1 MRERWSKLLVAAVVL
16 SLVSVAPAF
25 AAFELVW
32 QDTLSSAQTWHRPT
46 ADMQQA
52 ASGAPTPYSVQS
64 ILVDQSGTYQVDSD
78 QPGTVVPF
86 HGYVF
91 LYAGSF
97 DPTQPL
103 LNLVAGSDGGPDGI
117 SPAHI
122 AGILTAGAVYQ
133 VVTTSD
139 DPLAGRFSDTVS
151 GPGEIHASS
160 CAAHGLIPA
169 GGQGSLSLVCGRFCV
184 GVTYKDAAG
193 VIHAGVPVNFR
204 SDASTAFWFF
214 SPNSWEVQVK
224 VVDGCFVNQRSW
236 VMLAGT
242 TDVYYTVTIQDI
254 YLESTTPVRTYHSAK
269 GSLRSI
275 FDTQAFDG
283 CTAKRKPR

>member
-16 SLVSVAPAF
+16 LLVYVAPAS
-25 AAFELVW
+25 AAFELSW

-64 ILVDQSGTYQVDSD
+64 IFVDRSGTYQVDSD

-91 LYAGSF
+91 LYAGAF
-97 DPTQPL
+97 DPALPL
-103 LNLVAGSDGGPDGI
+103 LNLVAGSDGGPDGV
-117 SPAHI
+117 SPSHI
-122 AGILTAGAVYQ
+122 AGILTAGAVYH

-151 GPGEIHASS
+151 GPGEIHVSS
-160 CAAHGLIPA
+160 CAAHALIPA
-169 GGQGSLSLVCGRFCV
+169 GGPGSLSLVGGHFCV

-193 VIHAGVPVNFR
+193 VVHAGVPVNFR

-214 SPNSWEVQVK
+214 TPNSWEVQVK

-242 TDVYYTVTIQDI
+242 TDVDYTVTVEDI
-254 YLESTTPVRTYHSAK
+254 TLQSSTPVRTYHSAK

-275 FDTQAFDG
+275 FDVQAFDG
-283 CTAKRKPR
+283 CPAKRKPR

>member
-1 MRERWSKLLVAAVVL
+1 MRERWSKFLVAAVVL

-25 AAFELVW
+25 AAFELIW

-64 ILVDQSGTYQVDSD
+64 IFVDQSGTYQVDSD

-117 SPAHI
+117 SPSHI
-122 AGILTAGAVYQ
+122 AGILTAGAVYH

-151 GPGEIHASS
+151 GPGEIHVSS
-160 CAAHGLIPA
+160 CAAHALIPA
-169 GGQGSLSLVCGRFCV
+169 GGPGSLALIGGRFCV

-193 VIHAGVPVNFR
+193 VTHAAVPVNFR
-204 SDASTAFWFF
+204 SDASSAFWFF

-242 TDVYYTVTIQDI
+242 TDVDYTVTIEDI
-254 YLESTTPVRTYHSAK
+254 TLQSSTPVRTYHSAK